1 LALPPTTA
9 DVAGPPLPSS
19 ADRAIATLGSLLH
32 NAGAF
37 ESVLGVFFVSS
48 SPLGGPMMFLPGSPL
63 GSPFAVGGN
72 AWRMLLY
79 AVGGSEVAGG
89 FVFVVGPV
97 AGRGRLGECRGGSLV
112 IVFGRLLARTR
123 VVCLEELTRPGF
135 LRHRLI
141 PHQLMTRLTAA
152 VRMLGTQ
159 SAVPARAA
167 VRAAATL
174 SSAGLGLG
182 LAQSASVRPEGA
194 PTPPPSPMPG
204 HLPPQNVPERAPA
217 PAPAP
222 SPTVEH
228 NRGRPLETGIL
239 AALASLA
246 ALMFAG
252 FVRLRQWQPQAPR
265 ALLLASPG

>member
-1 LALPPTTA
+1 LLALPPTTV
-9 DVAGPPLPSS
+9 DVAGPTLPTQTA
-19 ADRAIATLGSLLH
+19 ADRAVATLGTLLH
-32 NAGAF
+32 TAGAF
-37 ESVLGVFFVSS
+37 ESVLGVFFLSS
-48 SPLGGPMMFLPGSPL
+48 SPVGGPMMFLPGSPL
-63 GSPFAVGGN
+63 GTPFAFGGN
-72 AWRMLLY
+72 ALRMLLY
-79 AVGGSEVAGG
+79 AVAGTEVAGG
-89 FVFVVGPV
+89 FVFVVGPGV
-97 AGRGRLGECRGGSLV
+97 GRGRLAACRGGSIV
-112 IVFGRLLARTR
+112 VVFGRLLTRTR
-123 VVCLEELTRPGF
+123 VVCLEELTRPGY

-141 PHQLMTRLTAA
+141 SHQLMTRLHVA

-174 SSAGLGLG
+174 SSAGL
-182 LAQSASVRPEGA
+182 AQRATVRPVGA

-204 HLPPQNVPERAPA
+204 HLPPQNVPDRAPA

-228 NRGRPLETGIL
+228 DHGRPLETGIL